1 MKFLFL
7 FCVLG
12 FYEFPNATFSIIACY
27 TKVADERQSFNS
39 DDTQVTIA
47 CIETLQVIHIPKST
61 TDYIYN
67 KESKGECKQY
77 YSVQQVAG
85 QGSKG

>member
-1 MKFLFL
+1 MGVTGDIISTRVQDIKPSDSFSLTVIGFFLMKFLFL

-47 CIETLQVIHIPKST
+47 CIETL
-61 TDYIYN
+61 
-67 KESKGECKQY
+67 
-77 YSVQQVAG
+77 
-85 QGSKG
+85 